1 MRDIA
6 TYEPNRIFR
15 IGIINIFVI
24 IGLLRLTNL
33 NYYLTQAIG
42 VDVAVDNLGGGAL
55 NFNNYLG
62 VAFLS
67 LIILTKIF
75 KVEARWKSGWP
86 IYSLMLIYMANGLA
100 SPYANAFWLVYQELF
115 LFIAVVMHLFIQ
127 KVPDDFVNR
136 FKRAMSLLFWP
147 LIGLMTFSAIMIL
160 GYNSWSY
167 YLDEYNEVFVQSLD
181 DFGIVKQRYGY
192 LLGFMISYCLFVL
205 KSRPKQ
211 LLVLFLAII
220 TGFGIRSMIIGI
232 IGATLIFKVRKP
244 KQFLMILLIGAIGFF
259 VWLLPNLNEL
269 IYDTR
274 FYSFLN
280 AYNIILEF
288 PFGVGL
294 GGYPVYTEL
303 FHRQLYASFFDISAV
318 LDYIPL
324 APESD
329 LVHLFGSLGL
339 ILGGLHILIQLR
351 LVWYTYKLQPLMSSF
366 QKCILF
372 YFCFMTFFGISEDSI
387 FSINYWIFFG
397 LSSGIIA
404 SLIYKRKYQL
414 ND

>member
-1 MRDIA
+1 M
-6 TYEPNRIFR
+6 
-15 IGIINIFVI
+15 I

-55 NFNNYLG
+55 NFNNYFG

-67 LIILTKIF
+67 IIALTKVF
-75 KVEARWKSGWP
+75 KVEARWKSAWP
-86 IYSLMLIYMANGLA
+86 IYALMFIYMANGIA
-100 SPYANAFWLVYQELF
+100 SPYVNTTWLVYQELF
-115 LFIAVVMHLFIQ
+115 LAIAVVLHLFIQ
-127 KVPDDFVNR
+127 KVSDGFVDR

-147 LIGLMTFSAIMIL
+147 LIGLMVFCGIMIL
-160 GYNSWSY
+160 AFNSWSY
-167 YLDEYNEVFVQSLD
+167 YIAEYNEVFVQALD

-192 LLGFMISYCLFVL
+192 LLGFLISYSLFVL
-205 KSRPKQ
+205 KSRPKKF
-211 LLVLFLAII
+211 LVVFLAII

-232 IGATLIFKVRKP
+232 IGATLIFTVRKP
-244 KQFLMILLIGAIGFF
+244 KKLFLILLIGTIGVFG
-259 VWLLPNLNEL
+259 WLLPNLNGL

-280 AYNIILEF
+280 AYNIIIEF

-303 FHRQLYASFFDISAV
+303 YHRQLYASFFDVSAV

-339 ILGGLHILIQLR
+339 ILGGLHLLIQLR
-351 LVWYTYKLQPLMSSF
+351 LVWYSYVLQPLMSSF

-404 SLIYKRKYQL
+404 SLLYKRKYKL